1 MLLGI
6 VFSLEV
12 FFVPLAD
19 FSQTVAVELVF
30 SAEGLV
36 ARLTFVL
43 FEGRV
48 RVFVSL
54 AVVSAEKAEIA
65 ESALIFSFVSVA
77 SLVAKFFLLS
87 DKSFRAVVAFKLS
100 VSGLRRIV
108 LAVFFHL
115 SKSTG
120 ILSFTV
126 GGGGA

>member
-65 ESALIFSFVSVA
+65 
-77 SLVAKFFLLS
+77 
-87 DKSFRAVVAFKLS
+87 D
-100 VSGLRRIV
+100 
-108 LAVFFHL
+108 
-115 SKSTG
+115 
-120 ILSFTV
+120 
-126 GGGGA
+126 